1 MAEATQVKGTER
13 AAILLMT
20 LGEQTAAS
28 VLKHMDIDE
37 VQKLGVAMA
46 DIKAGEAIQDVVNN
60 GQGVLAQLATAVGLG
75 QPLAEVYGGQA

>member
-1 MAEATQVKGTER
+1 MAETAQTNGTQR

-28 VLKHMDIDE
+28 VLKHMELEE

-46 DIKAGEAIQDVVNN
+46 GLADVPRERV
-60 GQGVLAQLATAVGLG
+60 TEELG
-75 QPLAEVYGGQA
+75 Q